1 MKMGINFDHTNLKD
15 LGILKDK
22 MIWLNNEWIPLA
34 KQCNEKVS
42 VSGIWLSNNDSIYY
56 FKTVKGIYSL
66 LAELLG
72 EKISRYFGLDTVHYE
87 LAKGIGNDG
96 KTLYGLVS
104 KYMALE
110 DHEYQTWE
118 RYLTE
123 KDFYKKES
131 VHDLAILRF
140 FEQDFSNE
148 PIVSQTKAFF
158 VRELLTNEDDRLIHE
173 LLINEKDQ
181 KHSLGYLVD
190 YAPEFRLPHRYS
202 LFVPFCYRLSLRDFD
217 VVQKIKE
224 DPQFQMYVEKALLL
238 EMKKLLKEV
247 SEEQALQ
254 IPLDIASSLENFL
267 GQSQSI
273 LRMYLKR

>member
-1 MKMGINFDHTNLKD
+1 MYKVKKNWCNFIFII
-15 LGILKDK
+15 ILF
-22 MIWLNNEWIPLA
+22 ISFSFLFRFIICSEVL
-34 KQCNEKVS
+34 E
-42 VSGIWLSNNDSIYY
+42 
-56 FKTVKGIYSL
+56 YSKKL
-66 LAELLG
+66 ELC
-72 EKISRYFGLDTVHYE
+72 IE
-87 LAKGIGNDG
+87 LCGMFF
-96 KTLYGLVS
+96 TS
-104 KYMALE
+104 FAL
-110 DHEYQTWE
+110 
-118 RYLTE
+118 
-123 KDFYKKES
+123 
-131 VHDLAILRF
+131 
-140 FEQDFSNE
+140 
-148 PIVSQTKAFF
+148 
-158 VRELLTNEDDRLIHE
+158 LLTYNSLK
-173 LLINEKDQ
+173 NEKDQ

-267 GQSQSI
+267 EQSQSI